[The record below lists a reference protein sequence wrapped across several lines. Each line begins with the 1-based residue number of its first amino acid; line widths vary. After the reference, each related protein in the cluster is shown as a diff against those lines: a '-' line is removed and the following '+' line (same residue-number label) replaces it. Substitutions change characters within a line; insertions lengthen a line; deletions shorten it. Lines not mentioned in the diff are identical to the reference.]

1 MTGRVKF
8 DTHSEPSRYL
18 IDREEDELVSFICH
32 CAKTGYAKTRKEVLA
47 IVEEIVASKGNPTH
61 ISNGWWE
68 SFRHR
73 HPQLTLQ
80 TVEKLSYARSVAT
93 DATIVNHYF
102 DLLEQTLHDNNLL
115 DSPSQ
120 IFNCDETGLPLEHTP
135 SSVVGIVGQKH
146 PRALTSGN
154 KKQITVLGC
163 VNASGYAIP
172 LLVIFARKSLNPLL
186 IVNEVPGT
194 MYGLS
199 DTGWMDSE
207 IFSNWFT
214 HHFLVHAPASR
225 PLLLLLDSHS
235 THYNPEFVCVA
246 AHEQLIVFCLPP
258 NTTHLT
264 QPLDKGIF
272 GPLKTCWNEECQR
285 YMSKN
290 PGKVVTQYEFMT
302 VFSKAWYQA
311 MIIPNI
317 ISAFRTTGVYP
328 FNHNAIDIDDSN
340 APIGP
345 GSESLAEKTGLAFIP
360 FYTSIH
366 SRTSKSETAAPLTD
380 VMIQMMI
387 QLISLRKS
395 MQGTSGD

>member
-1 MTGRVKF
+1 M
-8 DTHSEPSRYL
+8 
-18 IDREEDELVSFICH
+18 
-32 CAKTGYAKTRKEVLA
+32 
-47 IVEEIVASKGNPTH
+47 
-61 ISNGWWE
+61 
-68 SFRHR
+68 
-73 HPQLTLQ
+73 
-80 TVEKLSYARSVAT
+80 
-93 DATIVNHYF
+93 
-102 DLLEQTLHDNNLL
+102 
-115 DSPSQ
+115 
-120 IFNCDETGLPLEHTP
+120 
-135 SSVVGIVGQKH
+135 GQKH

-172 LLVIFARKSLNPLL
+172 PLVIFARKSLNPLL
-186 IVNEVPGT
+186 TVNEVPGT

-225 PLLLLLDSHS
+225 PLLLLLDGHS
-235 THYNPEFVCVA
+235 THYNPEFVRVA
-246 AHEQLIVFCLPP
+246 AHEQVIVFCLPP

-272 GPLKTCWNEECQR
+272 GPLKTRWNEECQR

-317 ISAFRTTGVYP
+317 VSAFRTTGVYP
-328 FNHNAIDIDDSN
+328 FNRNAIDIDDSN

-360 FYTSIH
+360 FYTPIRL
-366 SRTSKSETAAPLTD
+366 RTSKSETAAPLTD
-380 VMIQMMI
+380 SHDSDDDSTNFTEEEHARYIRRLEEGYDIASDFRYKLWLKKYGSGTPKRSGQLEACSDIPSNLLLGEAITSKSVVKQFLPKVPQLRSDHSYEKKSAKVLTSTENRKQIEEKERQKQEKLDEKERRKEQRELQRIKRQEEIQ
-387 QLISLRKS
+387 RKK
-395 MQGTSGD
+395 QEKEKREKEK